1 MLFWYHFLLLL
12 MFLLISIGA
21 TIAAFQSV
29 DYLKQPLLD
38 SLKNYNPESP
48 AEEKQGIT
56 QAWDDVQ
63 KEFKCCGVNNYTDW
77 KNPGTIYHDNDLEVP
92 KSCCDG
98 FEPSVV
104 NECRQNPDDEHFKS
118 QMKGCFTIFKNSLEK
133 SKGTIVVVGGTIIGA
148 IFLNLVLLFGFVLC
162 LMPKTGYEQV

>member
-1 MLFWYHFLLLL
+1 

-63 KEFKCCGVNNYTDW
+63 KEVQGIHIISDHVENN
-77 KNPGTIYHDNDLEVP
+77 GIL
-92 KSCCDG
+92 S
-98 FEPSVV
+98 
-104 NECRQNPDDEHFKS
+104 
-118 QMKGCFTIFKNSLEK
+118 SLFFAK
-133 SKGTIVVVGGTIIGA
+133 IS
-148 IFLNLVLLFGFVLC
+148 
-162 LMPKTGYEQV
+162 

>member
-63 KEFKCCGVNNYTDW
+63 KEVQKYCILTMEF
-77 KNPGTIYHDNDLEVP
+77 
-92 KSCCDG
+92 
-98 FEPSVV
+98 
-104 NECRQNPDDEHFKS
+104 
-118 QMKGCFTIFKNSLEK
+118 
-133 SKGTIVVVGGTIIGA
+133 
-148 IFLNLVLLFGFVLC
+148 
-162 LMPKTGYEQV
+162 

>member
-21 TIAAFQSV
+21 IIAAFQSV

-63 KEFKCCGVNNYTDW
+63 KEVQKYC
-77 KNPGTIYHDNDLEVP
+77 I
-92 KSCCDG
+92 
-98 FEPSVV
+98 
-104 NECRQNPDDEHFKS
+104 
-118 QMKGCFTIFKNSLEK
+118 
-133 SKGTIVVVGGTIIGA
+133 
-148 IFLNLVLLFGFVLC
+148 
-162 LMPKTGYEQV
+162 